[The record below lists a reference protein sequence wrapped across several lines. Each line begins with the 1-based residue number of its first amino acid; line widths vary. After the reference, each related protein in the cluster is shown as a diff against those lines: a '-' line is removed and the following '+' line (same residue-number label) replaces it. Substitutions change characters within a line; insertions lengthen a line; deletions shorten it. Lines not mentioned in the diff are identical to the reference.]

1 MRCRF
6 TPESTPW
13 VWFDLDDTLWDFRG
27 NSHVCL
33 SEVYGEFGLE
43 RYFGSVDR
51 WRDSYHDVNHRLWDM
66 YNRAEI
72 SGAVLRMERFRL
84 PLVGAG
90 CTDAEARRL
99 SLEMDGDYL
108 GPRLETGACPR
119 RCGAVGPY
127 TGKGVQDRDVEQWLP
142 GGAA

>member
-99 SLEMDGDYL
+99 PWRWTATISDASARNRGLSPALWSCWAIYGERG
-108 GPRLETGACPR
+108 TG
-119 RCGAVGPY
+119 
-127 TGKGVQDRDVEQWLP
+127 
-142 GGAA
+142 